1 MTTGRLLL
9 LALLVL
15 AGAGR
20 TPAQDAAPVIS
31 RLVVDG
37 GAAAPGSRLATKLRI
52 GSVLVI
58 EGSALP
64 LEEVGLR
71 VTFRGA
77 RLTIVHSCPTV
88 LTVVLTPVGGL
99 GRGSLQ
105 VELGRETLARFEVE
119 VEEPAPWTPPGPE
132 PPTPAERLADFR
144 VTRFDLVRGRAS
156 TVRFVA
162 EGTTSGLPDGFH
174 VDVTLEQGVTPVETR
189 AVWVRGDRWRWTF
202 GPYPE
207 ELLLAGTYQVTL
219 RFALDRQPPGLAR
232 QQGPQLDAGTF
243 GEILR
248 RRRVVLETPLLAAV
262 QRCAF
267 QAHVRAVCAS
277 SEACPARRWGP

>member
-1 MTTGRLLL
+1 MTTSRLLL
-9 LALLVL
+9 LAALLV
-15 AGAGR
+15 AAAGR
-20 TPAQDAAPVIS
+20 TPAQDAAPVVS
-31 RLVVDG
+31 RMAVDG
-37 GAAAPGSRLATKLRI
+37 VVTAPGSRLVTKVRI

-64 LEEVGLR
+64 LEEAGLR
-71 VTFRGA
+71 VTLRGVP
-77 RLTIVHSCPTV
+77 LTILHSCPAV
-88 LTVVLTPVGGL
+88 LTVQVSPLGGP
-99 GRGSLQ
+99 GRGALRL
-105 VELGRETLARFEVE
+105 ERGRETLAQFEVD
-119 VEEPAPWTPPGPE
+119 VEEPAPWTAPSP
-132 PPTPAERLADFR
+132 PPTPAERLAGFR
-144 VTRFDLVRGRAS
+144 VTRFDLVRDAAS

-207 ELLLAGTYQVTL
+207 ELLLAGTYQVAL
-219 RFALDRQPPGLAR
+219 RFALGRQPPGLAR